1 MSDSR
6 APGSEEDRALAGA
19 RRLPREIAPE
29 RDLWP
34 AIEARL
40 EQPGA
45 EAPGRRGL
53 RWGSAIAAGA
63 VLVAV
68 SSLLTVWIVE
78 RDDMRSARLT
88 VPTAIGPAT
97 VQPATFGP
105 GHPLGPAYRLA
116 RNELATDLEDRLD
129 ALPPASRSVVRRN
142 LAQIRGALD
151 EINTAL
157 ADDPNNVLLQQLLLA
172 AYQDE
177 LAVLTEMNRMARS
190 LPTRKEI

>member
-1 MSDSR
+1 MSDHR
-6 APGSEEDRALAGA
+6 PPAGGEDKVLEAA
-19 RRLPREIAPE
+19 RRLPQEIAPE

-40 EQPGA
+40 ERSDA
-45 EAPGRRGL
+45 VASERRGL
-53 RWGSAIAAGA
+53 RWPAAIAAGA

-68 SSLLTVWIVE
+68 SSLLTVWVVE
-78 RDDMRSARLT
+78 RDDSRVVSNT
-88 VPTAIGPAT
+88 VPGAMGTAAAPA
-97 VQPATFGP
+97 PFGP
-105 GHPLGPAYRLA
+105 GHVLGPAYRLA
-116 RNELATDLEDRLD
+116 RTELATDLEARLD

-142 LAQIRGALD
+142 LAQIRSALD
-151 EINTAL
+151 EINAAL
-157 ADDPNNVLLQQLLLA
+157 ADDPSNVLLQQLLLA